1 MNNIIDVY
9 KSVAAWN
16 AARYE
21 QQLNLE
27 LAVSLLREEY
37 KEWKD
42 AKVAVEKLDALCDI
56 SYVALGIVWKSGI
69 SETLLSEKLTSMQMA
84 ALLHLDAVPGMRPIY
99 NMAAYIDG
107 LEHDFEF
114 GIIDSIALILHS
126 CAFQAMYDYQL
137 TPEQWIS
144 ALEAVCVS
152 NDSKVVVQ
160 VDASVKANAGNKGPS
175 YVSPTAAL
183 TKILNVAFMARGMN

>member
-21 QQLNLE
+21 QQLNLD
-27 LAVSLLREEY
+27 LAVSLLHEEY

-56 SYVALGIVWKSGI
+56 SYVALGIAWKCGGDI
-69 SETLLSEKLTSMQMA
+69 DALTTKLHDMQAPLLGSITTI
-84 ALLHLDAVPGMRPIY
+84 PGLRPVY
-99 NMAAYIDG
+99 NIAAYIDC
-107 LEHDFEF
+107 LEHDYEF
-114 GIIDSIALILHS
+114 GVYDSLALILHT

-144 ALEAVCVS
+144 ALEAVCIS

-160 VDASVKANAGNKGPS
+160 VDASVKANAGNKGPD

>member
-1 MNNIIDVY
+1 MNTILDVY

-21 QQLNLE
+21 QQLNLD

-42 AKVAVEKLDALCDI
+42 AKLAVEKLDALCDI
-56 SYVALGIVWKSGI
+56 SYVALGVAWKSGI
-69 SETLLSEKLTSMQMA
+69 TVDILTAKLTELQHVT
-84 ALLHLDAVPGMRPIY
+84 LLHLDAIPGLRPVY
-99 NMAAYIDG
+99 NLAVYIDC

-114 GIIDSIALILHS
+114 GVYDSLALILHT
-126 CAFQAMYDYQL
+126 CAFQAMYDYHL
-137 TPEQWIS
+137 TPAQWIN
-144 ALEAVCVS
+144 ALEAVCIS
-152 NDSKVVVQ
+152 NDTKIVVQ
-160 VDASVKANAGNKGPS
+160 VDASVKANAGNKGPD
-175 YVSPTAAL
+175 YVSPAAAL

>member
-84 ALLHLDAVPGMRPIY
+84 SLLHLDAVPGMRPIY

-114 GIIDSIALILHS
+114 GIIDSIALILHN

-160 VDASVKANAGNKGPS
+160 VDASVKANAGNKGPN
-175 YVSPTAAL
+175 YISPTAAL
-183 TKILNVAFMARGMN
+183 TKILNAAFMARGMN

>member
-56 SYVALGIVWKSGI
+56 SYVALGVAWKCGGDI
-69 SETLLSEKLTSMQMA
+69 DALTTKLHDMQAPLLDSITTI
-84 ALLHLDAVPGMRPIY
+84 PGLCPVY
-99 NMAAYIDG
+99 NIATYIDC
-107 LEHDFEF
+107 LEHDYEF
-114 GIIDSIALILHS
+114 GVYDSLALILHT

-160 VDASVKANAGNKGPS
+160 VDASVKANAGNKGPN

-183 TKILNVAFMARGMN
+183 TKILNAAFMARGMN